1 MITAWSEIK
10 YLTTKSSCFVTSPHH
25 IQIKLFFKT
34 FSIQQILVNT
44 ICHRLDLNCR
54 SLVSETTALPTEPQ
68 LLPRIETVYI
78 SLAKIMQEMTSL
90 TAI

>member
-10 YLTTKSSCFVTSPHH
+10 YLATKSSCFVTSPHH

-34 FSIQQILVNT
+34 FSIQQIVTT
-44 ICHRLDLNCR
+44 ICHRLDLNCG
-54 SLVSETTALPTEPQ
+54 SMVSETTALPTEPQ